1 MNTVLQT
8 HTLAAHNV
16 TNTRPECTQC
26 YKHTPWLHTMNT
38 MLQTHILTAHKEHNA
53 TNTHPDR
60 TQWTQCYR
68 HILTP
73 HVPLCTQRM
82 QNTTYTH
89 LDSAHKVTLI
99 GLAITPLHQS
109 PVEDR
114 DGETAPSNLPWQGE
128 KGPPPIRHTVTRR
141 ERATTNQTYRD
152 KTRKGHHQSDIP
164 WQDEKGPSP
173 IRHTL
178 TGWERVITNQ
188 TYHDKTRKGDHQSD
202 I

>member
-38 MLQTHILTAHKEHNA
+38 MLQTYTPWLHTMNTMLQTHILTAHKEHNA
-53 TNTHPDR
+53 TNTHPER

-141 ERATTNQTYRD
+141 ERAITNQTYPDRV
-152 KTRKGHHQSDIP
+152 RKGDHQSDIP
-164 WQDEKGPSP
+164 WQDEKGRSP
-173 IRHTL
+173 IRHLRATVKQ
-178 TGWERVITNQ
+178 R
-188 TYHDKTRKGDHQSD
+188 D
-202 I
+202 